1 MFANI
6 LENSKF
12 RIEFFSSFLN
22 KISSILTNFRYD
34 GNNVAAGPSSSFAHS
49 KISLAD
55 FRGNPMV
62 VGSGDPD
69 NKTVEIMYGGWSPQP
84 DFPYVDKR

>member
-1 MFANI
+1 MGVIFDNLYTRNSVLIIKNEIFSTITI
-6 LENSKF
+6 L
-12 RIEFFSSFLN
+12 
-22 KISSILTNFRYD
+22 RYD